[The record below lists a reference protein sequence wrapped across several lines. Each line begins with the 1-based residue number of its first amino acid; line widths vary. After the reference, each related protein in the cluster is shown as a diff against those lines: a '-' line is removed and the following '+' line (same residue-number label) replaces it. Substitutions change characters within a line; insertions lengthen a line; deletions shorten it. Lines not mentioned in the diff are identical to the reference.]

1 VSRRPGR
8 IWMLSSAATQSVAC
22 EHSSRLRT
30 RMTAFSPALPIEPS
44 PSLRVVRSSDLP
56 VRGRTPPRPSTSAT
70 PLLRSCAPSSP
81 SRALASCRRRGA
93 ARSAHG
99 WDLDRGYCDCTA
111 AKAAYFQPLGGLCVL
126 ARVPS
131 SSRPLANQLPN
142 ISDTETDADMDA
154 ETDMDT
160 EMETGYENGDTQLRP
175 P

>member
-1 VSRRPGR
+1 M
-8 IWMLSSAATQSVAC
+8 ISSALYRFFGMVQI
-22 EHSSRLRT
+22 SSCGFLPLSIWTSYFRLGHLPE
-30 RMTAFSPALPIEPS
+30 APLFSPYPQHLNVWIQH
-44 PSLRVVRSSDLP
+44 
-56 VRGRTPPRPSTSAT
+56 RGLVNRQGSVGEKRQ
-70 PLLRSCAPSSP
+70 
-81 SRALASCRRRGA
+81 
-93 ARSAHG
+93 
-99 WDLDRGYCDCTA
+99 DLDRGYCDCTA

-160 EMETGYENGDTQLRP
+160 EMETGYENGDAQLRP